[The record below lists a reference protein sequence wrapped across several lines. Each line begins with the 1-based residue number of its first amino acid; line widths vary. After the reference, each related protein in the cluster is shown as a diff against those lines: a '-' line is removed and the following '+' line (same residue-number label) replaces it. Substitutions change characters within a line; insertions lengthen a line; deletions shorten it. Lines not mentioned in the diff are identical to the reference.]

1 MHPLQGARREDGPL
15 IRGRTRSRK
24 IGAGVLVAVVGVD
37 QALKLAV
44 ASTHPLGV
52 STALLDGILSLTYI
66 RNPGAAFGLL
76 PQVPVLVPALIAL
89 TLLYALFYNDARWAA
104 PPQVQGALALLAGGA
119 VGNLIDRI
127 RVGAVIDY
135 IDIHFWPV
143 FNVADLAVTTGAALL
158 MISLV
163 TRRPP
168 TAADPR

>member
-1 MHPLQGARREDGPL
+1 MT
-15 IRGRTRSRK
+15 RGLSRSRK

-37 QALKLAV
+37 QALKLLV
-44 ASTHPLGV
+44 ALTLPLGV
-52 STALLDGILSLTYI
+52 STALVDGILSLTYI

-89 TLLYALFYNDARWAA
+89 TLLSVLFYNDARWAA
-104 PPQVQGALALLAGGA
+104 PPRVQGALALLAGGA

-127 RVGAVIDY
+127 RLGAVVDY
-135 IDIHFWPV
+135 IDVRIWPV

-163 TRRPP
+163 VRTPP
-168 TAADPR
+168 AAADPR

>member
-1 MHPLQGARREDGPL
+1 MIHGLSRP
-15 IRGRTRSRK
+15 RK
-24 IGAGVLVAVVGVD
+24 IGTGVLVAVVGAD
-37 QALKLAV
+37 QALKLVV

-52 STALLDGILSLTYI
+52 STAVLDGILSLTYI

-89 TLLYALFYNDARWAA
+89 TLLSVLFYNDARWAT
-104 PPQVQGALALLAGGA
+104 PPRVQGALALLAGGA

-127 RVGAVIDY
+127 RLGAVVDY
-135 IDIHFWPV
+135 IDIHIWPV

-158 MISLV
+158 MISLIAR
-163 TRRPP
+163 TPP

>member
-15 IRGRTRSRK
+15 IPGRARSRK

-37 QALKLAV
+37 QALKLLV

-52 STALLDGILSLTYI
+52 STDLLDGILSLTYI

-89 TLLYALFYNDARWAA
+89 TLLSVLFYNDARWVA
-104 PPQVQGALALLAGGA
+104 PPRVQAALALLAGGA

-127 RVGAVIDY
+127 RFGAVVDY
-135 IDIHFWPV
+135 IDVHIWPV
-143 FNVADLAVTTGAALL
+143 FNVADLAVTTGAVLL

-163 TRRPP
+163 ARTPP
-168 TAADPR
+168 PAADPR

>member
-1 MHPLQGARREDGPL
+1 M
-15 IRGRTRSRK
+15 IRGLTRSRK

-37 QALKLAV
+37 QALKLLV

-52 STALLDGILSLTYI
+52 STDLFNGILSLTYI

-89 TLLYALFYNDARWAA
+89 TLLSVLFYNDARWVA
-104 PPQVQGALALLAGGA
+104 PPRVQAALALLAGGA

-127 RVGAVIDY
+127 RLGAVVDY
-135 IDIHFWPV
+135 IDVHIWPV

-163 TRRPP
+163 VRTPP
-168 TAADPR
+168 PAADPR